1 MTDTFLDNQEVT
13 AQDLNNIAID
23 LGYVEYSHF
32 PENPPQSAVSALNQI
47 TADLT
52 TKGVLLSG
60 NRCMVTHA
68 SNKIYVDT
76 GIIVFESGAKKRI
89 ETTQTLDFISG
100 GTNYVYA
107 IHDTSANKI
116 SLVNATATPAS
127 GDYVALAA
135 VAADGSVTYTA
146 PLSTAKVGLS
156 SGNSKEVI
164 SFTQDFYFNQYTPI
178 ATVSLADWDNHEYAV
193 YKLFSGNGG
202 YFETASVIDTIE
214 VSENSVLSQPLKV
227 RFRKQAD
234 CVQID
239 GALSRGTFG
248 VGYEKSGTI
257 III

>member
-23 LGYVEYSHF
+23 LGYAEYSHF

-60 NRCMVTHA
+60 NRCMVTYA

-116 SLVNATATPAS
+116 SLVNAAANPAS
-127 GDYVALAA
+127 GDYVALAT
-135 VAADGSVTYTA
+135 VAADGGVTYTA

-164 SFTQDFYFNQYTPI
+164 NYTESFSAYQYTTI
-178 ATVSLADWDNHEYAV
+178 ATVSLADWNNHEYVV
-193 YKLFSGNGG
+193 YKFDGYSGG
-202 YFETASVIDTIE
+202 YFETQSVTNTKT
-214 VSENSVLSQPLKV
+214 VSEPPGNTNAQSIRFQKQTDSVK
-227 RFRKQAD
+227 
-234 CVQID
+234 ID
-239 GALSRGTFG
+239 GIITNYNSGWSTK
-248 VGYEKSGTI
+248 KSGTI

>member
-23 LGYVEYSHF
+23 LGDAEYSHF

-60 NRCMVTHA
+60 NRCMVTYA

-116 SLVNATATPAS
+116 SLVNATANPAS

-156 SGNSKEVI
+156 AGNSKQI
-164 SFTQDFYFNQYTPI
+164 INFSKRFYFGQYTTI
-178 ATVSLADWDNHEYAV
+178 STISLADWNNHEYAF
-193 YKLFSGNGG
+193 YSFSSNIGG
-202 YFETASVIDTIE
+202 YIETESLIDTISISDTLTRPYFILRFVKQE
-214 VSENSVLSQPLKV
+214 GSVKV
-227 RFRKQAD
+227 E
-234 CVQID
+234 
-239 GALSRGTFG
+239 GAVGTG
-248 VGYEKSGTI
+248 SVGSGYEKNGTI

>member
-23 LGYVEYSHF
+23 LGYAEYSHF

-60 NRCMVTHA
+60 NRCMVTYA

-100 GTNYVYA
+100 VTNYIYA
-107 IHDTSANKI
+107 LHDTNANKI
-116 SLVNATATPAS
+116 SIINSSTAPSNGDFVSLATISAN
-127 GDYVALAA
+127 
-135 VAADGSVTYTA
+135 GSVVYTA

-156 SGNSKEVI
+156 AGNSKQI
-164 SFTQDFYFNQYTPI
+164 INFSKSFYFDQYTTI
-178 ATVSLADWDNHEYAV
+178 STISLADWNNHEYAF
-193 YKLFSGNGG
+193 YSFSSNIGG
-202 YFETASVIDTIE
+202 YIETESLIDTISISDTLTRPYFILRFVKQE
-214 VSENSVLSQPLKV
+214 GSVKV
-227 RFRKQAD
+227 E
-234 CVQID
+234 
-239 GALSRGTFG
+239 GAVGTG
-248 VGYEKSGTI
+248 SSGSGYKKSGTI